1 MKTLKALLEDVRAFN
16 LDTDEELDL
25 DALADLDLDSL
36 LGGEYQDDD
45 GSDVVGGLDF
55 SYLANLALDGEP
67 FEFGDKALG
76 DDALGDDALG
86 DDALGDDALG
96 DDGGYELGGESADD
110 FTFDVGDEVL
120 NADEEEQDFDDM
132 SQNQADDIATNDPD
146 AADSNPDFQGE
157 IRTVRGANLVF
168 KRKMSDGNFEELW
181 IYNVGNDIKRET
193 QIRRAIL
200 AGTDID
206 PGAQESKDGQQ
217 RADTSTT
224 GNVQFLH
231 IVGLPQ

>member
-45 GSDVVGGLDF
+45 SSDVVGGLDF
-55 SYLANLALDGEP
+55 SDLANLALDDEP
-67 FEFGDKALG
+67 FEFGDESLEL
-76 DDALGDDALG
+76 DALGDESIG
-86 DDALGDDALG
+86 DG
-96 DDGGYELGGESADD
+96 GGYELGGGEEGGESADD
-110 FTFDVGDEVL
+110 FAFDVGDEVL
-120 NADEEEQDFDDM
+120 NSDEEEQDFDDM
-132 SQNQADDIATNDPD
+132 SQNQADDIADNDPD
-146 AADSNPDFQGE
+146 AADQNADFQGE

-168 KRKMSDGNFEELW
+168 KRKMDDGNFEELW

>member
-1 MKTLKALLEDVRAFN
+1 MESNMKTLKALREEVRAFN

-25 DALADLDLDSL
+25 DALADLDFDSL
-36 LGGEYQDDD
+36 LGGEYQDDN
-45 GSDVVGGLDF
+45 GGDVVDGLDF
-55 SYLANLALDGEP
+55 SDLVNLSLDDEP
-67 FEFGDKALG
+67 FEFDDKSFEIDSLG
-76 DDALGDDALG
+76 DEAIDDEGGYDL
-86 DDALGDDALG
+86 
-96 DDGGYELGGESADD
+96 DGGEEGEEAPDD
-110 FTFDVGDEVL
+110 FAFDVGDEVL
-120 NADEEEQDFDDM
+120 NSDEEEQDFDDM
-132 SQNQADDIATNDPD
+132 SQNQADDIADNDPD
-146 AADSNPDFQGE
+146 AANSNADFQGE

-168 KRKMSDGNFEELW
+168 KRKMEDGNFEELW

-206 PGAQESKDGQQ
+206 PGSQESKDGQQ
-217 RADTSTT
+217 RANTSTT

>member
-25 DALADLDLDSL
+25 DSLADLDLDAL
-36 LGGEYQDDD
+36 LGGEYSDD
-45 GSDVVGGLDF
+45 GSDVMGGLDF
-55 SYLANLALDGEP
+55 SSLADISLDDEP
-67 FEFGDKALG
+67 LEFGDEDMDLTGLG
-76 DDALGDDALG
+76 DEAIE
-86 DDALGDDALG
+86 
-96 DDGGYELGGESADD
+96 DGGGFDLGGGPEGGENPED
-110 FTFDVGDEVL
+110 FAFDVGDEVL
-120 NADEEEQDFDDM
+120 NSDEEEQDFDDM
-132 SQNQADDIATNDPD
+132 SQNQADDIANGDPD
-146 AADSNPDFQGE
+146 AEDENADFQGE

-168 KRKMSDGNFEELW
+168 KRKMDDGNFEELW
-181 IYNVGNDIKRET
+181 IYNIGNDIKRET

-217 RADTSTT
+217 RADTSSA

>member
-25 DALADLDLDSL
+25 DALAELDLDSL
-36 LGGEYQDDD
+36 LGGEYSDDD
-45 GSDVVGGLDF
+45 QGDGLDF
-55 SYLANLALDGEP
+55 GDTDLGEFDLDGDLADPSMDIE
-67 FEFGDKALG
+67 GLG
-76 DDALGDDALG
+76 AEAIADADGAGGFDNEGGTDD
-86 DDALGDDALG
+86 
-96 DDGGYELGGESADD
+96 E
-110 FTFDVGDEVL
+110 FDVGEVAL
-120 NADEEEQDFDDM
+120 DDYEATEEFDDM
-132 SQNQADDIATNDPD
+132 SQQDADDIATGGEEGH
-146 AADSNPDFQGE
+146 PDFQGE

-168 KRKMSDGNFEELW
+168 KRKTDDGNFEELW

-200 AGTDID
+200 AGTDVD
-206 PGAQESKDGQQ
+206 PGSQQSKDGEQ
-217 RADTSTT
+217 RADTSTA

>member
-36 LGGEYQDDD
+36 LGGEYQDD
-45 GSDVVGGLDF
+45 GSDVGGLDF
-55 SYLANLALDGEP
+55 SDLANLSLDDEP
-67 FEFGDKALG
+67 FEFGDESLDVSALG
-76 DDALGDDALG
+76 DETLGDG
-86 DDALGDDALG
+86 DTVSL
-96 DDGGYELGGESADD
+96 DGGSEGDENPED
-110 FTFDVGDEVL
+110 FSFDVGDEVL
-120 NADEEEQDFDDM
+120 NSDEEQQDFDDM
-132 SQNQADDIATNDPD
+132 SQNQADDIADNDPD
-146 AADSNPDFQGE
+146 AANDNVDFQGE

-168 KRKMSDGNFEELW
+168 KRKMDDGNFEELW

-200 AGTDID
+200 SGTDID

-217 RADTSTT
+217 RADTSTA

>member
-55 SYLANLALDGEP
+55 SDLANLVLDDEP
-67 FEFGDKALG
+67 FEFGDKSLELSDLG
-76 DDALGDDALG
+76 DDAIGDG
-86 DDALGDDALG
+86 
-96 DDGGYELGGESADD
+96 GGYELGGGEEGGESADD
-110 FTFDVGDEVL
+110 FAFDVGDEVL
-120 NADEEEQDFDDM
+120 NSDEEEQDFDDM

-146 AADSNPDFQGE
+146 AADSNQDFQGE

-168 KRKMSDGNFEELW
+168 KRKMDDGNFEELW

-206 PGAQESKDGQQ
+206 PGSQESKDGQQ
-217 RADTSTT
+217 RADTSTA

>member
-36 LGGEYQDDD
+36 LGGEYSDD
-45 GSDVVGGLDF
+45 GSDVSGLDF
-55 SYLANLALDGEP
+55 SSLADMSLDDEP
-67 FEFGDKALG
+67 LEFGDEAMDLESLG
-76 DDALGDDALG
+76 DDAINDAGL
-86 DDALGDDALG
+86 
-96 DDGGYELGGESADD
+96 DGEENPEDMA
-110 FTFDVGDEVL
+110 FDVGDEVL
-120 NADEEEQDFDDM
+120 NSDEEEKDFDNM
-132 SQNQADDIATNDPD
+132 SQNQADDIADGDPD
-146 AADSNPDFQGE
+146 AEDQNADFQGE

-168 KRKMSDGNFEELW
+168 KRKMDDGNFEELW

>member
-1 MKTLKALLEDVRAFN
+1 MKILKALLEDVRAFN

-25 DALADLDLDSL
+25 DALADLDLDAL
-36 LGGEYQDDD
+36 LGGEYLDD
-45 GSDVVGGLDF
+45 GSDVVGGLEF
-55 SYLANLALDGEP
+55 SDLANLSLDDEP
-67 FEFGDKALG
+67 LEFGDESFDLTDLG
-76 DDALGDDALG
+76 DDAI
-86 DDALGDDALG
+86 
-96 DDGGYELGGESADD
+96 DDGEDGFDLGGETEGDETPED
-110 FTFDVGDEVL
+110 FSFDVGNEVL
-120 NADEEEQDFDDM
+120 NSDEAEDDFEDI
-132 SQNQADDIATNDPD
+132 SQNQADDISDNDSD
-146 AADSNPDFQGE
+146 VADQNTDFQGE

-168 KRKMSDGNFEELW
+168 KRKMDDGNFEELW

-217 RADTSTT
+217 RANTSTT

-231 IVGLPQ
+231 IIGLPQ

>member
-55 SYLANLALDGEP
+55 SDLSNTPLDDEP
-67 FEFGDKALG
+67 LEFGDESLDLTGLG
-76 DDALGDDALG
+76 DEALDAAGDLGA
-86 DDALGDDALG
+86 
-96 DDGGYELGGESADD
+96 EGGETPED
-110 FTFDVGDEVL
+110 FAFDIGDEVL
-120 NADEEEQDFDDM
+120 NDDEAEEDFDDM
-132 SQNQADDIATNDPD
+132 SQNQADDIADNDPD
-146 AADSNPDFQGE
+146 APDQNADFQGE
-157 IRTVRGANLVF
+157 IRTIRGANLVF
-168 KRKMSDGNFEELW
+168 KRKMDDGNFEELW

-206 PGAQESKDGQQ
+206 PGSQESKDGQQ
-217 RADTSTT
+217 RADTSTA